1 MYPQERTRI
10 DEAFAYLSKLIS
22 ELAHWKNPP
31 PDANPPSGRHLDAII
46 SLLERWP
53 KESLFPGLYL
63 TSPHV
68 TFVSADGTCS
78 A

>member
-31 PDANPPSGRHLDAII
+31 PDANPPTGRHLDAII

-53 KESLFPGLYL
+53 KEAVYPG
-63 TSPHV
+63 S
-68 TFVSADGTCS
+68 SALLAMT
-78 A
+78 AR